1 MSKPRATFVSSL
13 CQIYPHYEKFH
24 VFTDWKQTPSNQY
37 DLDPIM
43 SIGLDSRGLLG
54 AMQGVERHDEH
65 VLDLCTGSGVQAI
78 GAMHYYAKTAT
89 LVDINPRALRF
100 ARFNL
105 VFNRLANRATV
116 VHGSLYEPVL
126 AAKRHGLRQVYDTI
140 LANPPFI
147 PNPGKT
153 TRLEVFGHGGD
164 RGDDVTRGIIQ
175 GAASH
180 LRDNG
185 SIYIVATMADP
196 QEYRTYLSSWWPTS
210 AGRCSFLVLHGALW
224 KPRDYAE
231 LIVSEPPQE
240 INAYT
245 ESLKSAGISNIAN
258 GFAVVHRRP
267 NWKHGGHKWT
277 VHMPHEYIWQV
288 MSGTFF
294 DLVRPIQETSFEQ

>member
-196 QEYRTYLSSWWPTS
+196 QEYRTYLHHHGGQLLRINAYTE
-210 AGRCSFLVLHGALW
+210 RVCSFLVLEA
-224 KPRDYAE
+224 
-231 LIVSEPPQE
+231 
-240 INAYT
+240 
-245 ESLKSAGISNIAN
+245 
-258 GFAVVHRRP
+258 RR
-267 NWKHGGHKWT
+267 T
-277 VHMPHEYIWQV
+277 LMPHEYIWQV
-288 MSGTFF
+288 MSGTF
-294 DLVRPIQETSFEQ
+294 LTSSVQSKRIFES